1 MSLQESARN
10 GKKRKESAKEEHD
23 LRDQNNLVA
32 SKNPFSCVYR
42 AATQALR
49 LVSVVPENAAKAQ
62 RRKKL
67 LSYCMSAVAFACLES
82 SSHPKPTTGSTRLTR
97 RDVFTPTYIRG

>member
-1 MSLQESARN
+1 MRLERSNKNDMSLQESARN

-62 RRKKL
+62 RKKSYSRPVYLRL
-67 LSYCMSAVAFACLES
+67 LLHGWSRL
-82 SSHPKPTTGSTRLTR
+82 HTRNR
-97 RDVFTPTYIRG
+97 QQGAQD

>member
-1 MSLQESARN
+1 VGLERSNKNDMSLQESARN

-49 LVSVVPENAAKAQ
+49 LVSVVSENAAKAQ
-62 RRKKL
+62 RKKATL
-67 LSYCMSAVAFACLES
+67 VLYICGCFCMLGV
-82 SSHPKPTTGSTRLTR
+82 
-97 RDVFTPTYIRG
+97 VF